1 MDYFTEDEMVAA
13 SGYTGTAV
21 IDHMG
26 GHVYA
31 LTYQSKAGRTA
42 LCYVPNGNGEVP
54 EHIYRAF
61 ADDPNYPDLRIE
73 ALSRERVSE

>member
-1 MDYFTEDEMVAA
+1 MDYFTKDEMVAA
-13 SGYTGTAV
+13 SESTGTAV

-31 LTYQSKAGRTA
+31 LTYQSGAGRTA

-54 EHIYRAF
+54 ALIALAF
-61 ADDPNYPDLRIE
+61 NDDPNYPDLRIE
-73 ALSRERVSE
+73 ALSRERISE